1 MHCRVTPSSSC
12 GPPLRLLGLLCC
24 PERRG
29 LGVLPRDLGGGGS
42 RSRPTQSWGLGQ
54 PLTRQLPGG
63 GGAIP
68 APAQL
73 WNLMTLEAEGGGSCP
88 PGPPDAPQPSTP
100 VRAGHPALTP
110 THSTETKAPP
120 PRGPAAV
127 QLAWESAGPVRQ
139 IIIIIVIRPTHLRWM
154 PAHQLPA
161 GSFFRCQSRR
171 RLRPALLQNLPRAPA
186 AGDSCPSRLLASPPG
201 FSVPGL
207 PSGRR
212 WDPRLLP
219 SHSSPA
225 PAPALRPPR
234 PSGYLS
240 ASTPGGPC
248 THPHRPLP
256 TPTPGACTLQ
266 ALSKSAPHTTD
277 RFIFSRH

>member
-12 GPPLRLLGLLCC
+12 GPPLRPLGLLCC
-24 PERRG
+24 PERWG

-171 RLRPALLQNLPRAPA
+171 RLRPALLQNLPRFHYVPVM
-186 AGDSCPSRLLASPPG
+186 RLTNK
-201 FSVPGL
+201 
-207 PSGRR
+207 
-212 WDPRLLP
+212 
-219 SHSSPA
+219 
-225 PAPALRPPR
+225 
-234 PSGYLS
+234 Y
-240 ASTPGGPC
+240 C
-248 THPHRPLP
+248 
-256 TPTPGACTLQ
+256 
-266 ALSKSAPHTTD
+266 
-277 RFIFSRH
+277 